1 MMISE
6 ACLAS
11 ILELPSQLPFS
22 ASLVFEQSYGEI
34 DGDSASL
41 AIFSVLVSALS
52 DLPLPQ
58 NIAITGTIDQFGLV
72 HAVGGV
78 NDKIEGFFTICQR
91 RGLTGKQGVV
101 IPATTI
107 QQLSLSD
114 EVVEAVKNEQF
125 FIYQVEDIY
134 QTAKILFDRDLL
146 EEKEEYAKGKEPI
159 ARLIQN
165 RIAFRSET
173 PKKNWL
179 DFFKS

>member
-1 MMISE
+1 MISE

-78 NDKIEGFFTICQR
+78 NDKIEGFSPFAN
-91 RGLTGKQGVV
+91 V
-101 IPATTI
+101 
-107 QQLSLSD
+107 
-114 EVVEAVKNEQF
+114 AV
-125 FIYQVEDIY
+125 
-134 QTAKILFDRDLL
+134 
-146 EEKEEYAKGKEPI
+146 
-159 ARLIQN
+159 
-165 RIAFRSET
+165 
-173 PKKNWL
+173 
-179 DFFKS
+179 